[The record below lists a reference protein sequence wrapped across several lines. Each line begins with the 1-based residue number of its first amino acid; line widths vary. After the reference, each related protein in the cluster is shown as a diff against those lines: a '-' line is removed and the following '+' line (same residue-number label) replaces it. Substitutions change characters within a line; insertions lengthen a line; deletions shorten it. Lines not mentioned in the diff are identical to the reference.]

1 MLKIDFLSIFFKK
14 FNKPNKFFGNVEK
27 ILKRFLKKMA
37 KNALLTLA
45 PAEIFAGG
53 DARSTKGGLVRGSPR
68 GGFRGRSP
76 PDAGEVFKKLCK
88 KAMKNYNF

>member
-37 KNALLTLA
+37 KNALFTLA
-45 PAEIFAGG
+45 PAGIFRRE
-53 DARSTKGGLVRGSPR
+53 ARSIKGGLVRGSPR